1 MLHQHKN
8 KHMKNILFP
17 IAFIALLASCNNS
30 KKTAVADAIKNSGS
44 GSEMLY
50 QFQWNLTELQGVT
63 VPSAAKAYMLLS
75 PGKVNN
81 VTGNTGCNIMKGSFE
96 LIETNGIKFS
106 PFATTKRACLDN
118 SISNMEQKFLDALS
132 SSSNWIIKD
141 TVLLLSNEKNIV
153 AKLRGVAAEQ

>member
-1 MLHQHKN
+1 MTIKKQK
-8 KHMKNILFP
+8 MKNI
-17 IAFIALLASCNNS
+17 ISAIVCITIIASCNNS
-30 KKTAVADAIKNSGS
+30 KKTTVANAVKNSGS

-141 TVLLLSNEKNIV
+141 TVLLLSNDKTTL